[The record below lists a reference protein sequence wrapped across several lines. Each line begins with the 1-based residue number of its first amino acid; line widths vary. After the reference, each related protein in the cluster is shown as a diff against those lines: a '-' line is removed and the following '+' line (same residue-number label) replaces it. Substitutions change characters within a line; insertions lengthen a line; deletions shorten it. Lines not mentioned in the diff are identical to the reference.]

1 MVSTPSLGAPRFRG
15 QGIRGLLSRHNVD
28 IKVGVFRI
36 PLDADAAIRTRGHP
50 RGRSVDDN
58 PGNKELHGLIDDL

>member
-1 MVSTPSLGAPRFRG
+1 MVSMPSLGAPNFGVR
-15 QGIRGLLSRHNVD
+15 GIRGLLTRNNVD
-28 IKVGVFRI
+28 IKVGRFRI